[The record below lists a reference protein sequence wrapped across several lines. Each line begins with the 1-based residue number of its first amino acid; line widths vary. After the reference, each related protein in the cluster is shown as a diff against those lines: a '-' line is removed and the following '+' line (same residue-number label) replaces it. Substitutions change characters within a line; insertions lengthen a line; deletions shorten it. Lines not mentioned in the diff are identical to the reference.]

1 MIIEAQRSPS
11 VFPRSIA
18 KWEWE
23 EPRQNKMDKS
33 KRLIQ
38 RGLRNK
44 QRVGTYAIE
53 EKRKK
58 ERKKTKRHKQKRNIV
73 RNVMN
78 NNWWVECGIVFSHQD
93 FLSVDRKEVGFAA
106 TAADDENIKRGKWR
120 KIDGTTEIKT
130 NNCFSFHPKKT
141 SNVFSSL
148 LTEAT
153 TYINYAFICFDCV
166 KTEVIVFDT
175 DPSCT

>member
-78 NNWWVECGIVFSHQD
+78 NN
-93 FLSVDRKEVGFAA
+93 
-106 TAADDENIKRGKWR
+106 
-120 KIDGTTEIKT
+120 
-130 NNCFSFHPKKT
+130 
-141 SNVFSSL
+141 
-148 LTEAT
+148 
-153 TYINYAFICFDCV
+153 
-166 KTEVIVFDT
+166 
-175 DPSCT
+175 